1 MRSNQE
7 QLVMQ
12 ANHQY
17 APLLVAME
25 IFKQLM
31 ERSVTME
38 ILIQMMVV
46 IIVPMRLIGIA
57 LMLKVLLLYVM
68 ASVGI

>member
-1 MRSNQE
+1 
-7 QLVMQ
+7 MQ